1 MEPDASLRSLRLDAL
16 LRELV
21 ARAED
26 VLDVEDR
33 LRRLLDAV
41 VSVAS
46 DLSLPDTLRRIVELA
61 VELVDA
67 QYGALGVI
75 GPDGALSQFVT
86 AGIDDDLRR
95 RIGDLPTGHGI
106 LGVLIR
112 DPRPLRIANLAEHGG
127 RVGFPPNHPP
137 MTTFLGVPVRSRD
150 AVFGNL
156 YLTEKRGGGEFTERD
171 EDLVVALAAA
181 AGVAVE
187 NSRLFEEVR
196 RRESWLTA
204 ASEVTSTLLA
214 GADAAAT
221 ARLVAAKAAELTAA
235 GAAVLLVPADDGF
248 VVRAVHGGPEAEEL
262 EYAGR
267 GYGWADEDL
276 ASGDVEA
283 ALARP
288 GALEPA
294 LGGASLL
301 DGERPTAVV
310 PLTAG
315 DELVGVLVVVR
326 EPAASAFAEDD
337 RRLVASFA
345 DHAAL
350 AVEFSRASADRQR
363 LAVLEDRTR
372 IAEDLHDLVIQR
384 LFAVGLGLQG
394 LSARVGSDQARERLS
409 AFIDD
414 LDGTI
419 RAIRQTIFSL
429 QESAT
434 GATGLRGE
442 ALRVVNEAAAALG
455 F

>member
-1 MEPDASLRSLRLDAL
+1 M
-16 LRELV
+16 
-21 ARAED
+21 
-26 VLDVEDR
+26 
-33 LRRLLDAV
+33 
-41 VSVAS
+41 
-46 DLSLPDTLRRIVELA
+46 
-61 VELVDA
+61 
-67 QYGALGVI
+67 
-75 GPDGALSQFVT
+75 
-86 AGIDDDLRR
+86 
-95 RIGDLPTGHGI
+95 
-106 LGVLIR
+106 
-112 DPRPLRIANLAEHGG
+112 
-127 RVGFPPNHPP
+127 
-137 MTTFLGVPVRSRD
+137 
-150 AVFGNL
+150 
-156 YLTEKRGGGEFTERD
+156 
-171 EDLVVALAAA
+171 
-181 AGVAVE
+181 
-187 NSRLFEEVR
+187 
-196 RRESWLTA
+196 
-204 ASEVTSTLLA
+204 

-235 GAAVLLVPADDGF
+235 DAAVLLAPADDGF

-283 ALARP
+283 ALAQP

-326 EPAASAFAEDD
+326 EPAAPAFAEDD

-394 LSARVGSDQARERLS
+394 LSARVDSDQARERLS

-429 QESAT
+429 QEPEDH
-434 GATGLRGE
+434 ATGLRGE
-442 ALRVVNEAAAALG
+442 ALRVVAEAVPALG
-455 F
+455 FEPELTFEGPLDSTVPEKSAPEVLAVLREALSNVARHAQASHAQVSLTADPSRWTLRLLVEDDGVGPGPDDVPGLGTATMAARARRLGGGCSLERREAGGARLRWWASLDEPR